1 MGELA
6 LKSSQGVREP
16 VSGDGGGQRA
26 EASRKPTWPTI
37 VRATP
42 HPRVSSDLGL
52 LSNQAQRDS
61 KASLY
66 PQSPFASSRKWGSYT
81 REKEIPSLGQGQA
94 KEISELGINPGPEPL
109 WDLRPK

>member
-1 MGELA
+1 M
-6 LKSSQGVREP
+6 REP

-26 EASRKPTWPTI
+26 EASRKPTWPAI
-37 VRATP
+37 VRAAP
-42 HPRVSSDLGL
+42 HPGVSRALGL
-52 LSNQAQRDS
+52 LSHQAQRDS

-81 REKEIPSLGQGQA
+81 REKEIPPLGQGQA
-94 KEISELGINPGPEPL
+94 KEIAELGIKPGPEL